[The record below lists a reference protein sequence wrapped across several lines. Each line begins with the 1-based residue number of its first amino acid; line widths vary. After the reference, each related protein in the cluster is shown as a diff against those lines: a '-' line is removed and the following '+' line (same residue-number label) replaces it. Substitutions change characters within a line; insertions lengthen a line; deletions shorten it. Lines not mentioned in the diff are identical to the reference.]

1 MKKLRCAAALLL
13 TAAMLLPCFAATVS
27 GVGGSGEPWIE
38 QALDIL
44 DKEYWGGDGV
54 TVVQRS
60 ANGRPAVSVSPAQD
74 TDGTDVGFFADFEPM
89 DLSGCRE
96 LVIDIMLRGTAEKYT
111 VTAVPVSGQSRGE
124 AYTREFGK
132 ETEKLYI
139 TLSEDIAK
147 SLDRIE
153 FSVSGSDGALTY
165 AVVYSVSA
173 DSGYTYIFKD
183 TFMSESV
190 ECNAGTAEVTKD
202 GIGILPDGGKAELST
217 SFDFD
222 THSDSSYVLWIT
234 ARGLTSGT
242 VDVLAYDVSGDSEPV
257 PSSGAQALMAGVHT
271 YAFIIKSAFENPVFV
286 FEGLGQQE
294 STDGFTVTGAG
305 IAAVG
310 DNYDQSAGS
319 ITSCEYKN
327 GSVTVSGALSNEAS
341 VTYVG
346 SKLGVYAIPVW
357 EDPEEVC
364 SGEPDATVS
373 FSTRFSVTFTPTENY
388 ACCMYLA
395 VIITD
400 EGNIPLGAPQFV
412 STPSPS
418 GEVGVSVSAL
428 DGADSAGVF
437 EANISSSV
445 INIYTD
451 RLFEGE
457 NIYSASLYTYSN
469 ENFYFDSDYLA
480 EIEKRLTLAASAGVR
495 VYVRLLTSSDGTF
508 SYDTGDRDS
517 VMAMCAV
524 ASLLSTRFDSIRGF
538 ILGEESMQ
546 GYGTNNVPDFVQ
558 TEKWAYLASIFTL
571 CVRSSGTAQEVY
583 LPFSDAADSDP
594 SPLFA
599 AVRYKMAAHSKQ
611 SISVLY
617 TCPSDGDPLST
628 AVSVSHAA
636 SVSNA
641 CGYTADSSAAVWASP
656 NGAGSEETAS
666 KYIEYCRTAAN
677 SGLRFAAM
685 SVENLE
691 NPDEFYD
698 FLKAATDR
706 ENIFSA
712 SVEQFKAIEEN
723 IEFSGECDIWNFTN
737 AYDTFGWVAGGG
749 FSSAVTSR
757 SNFDGRA
764 LAAVNESGAGKAGIL
779 ICRLASP
786 VNMTNTSL
794 KITVGITGTG
804 SEPADI
810 TVIVGGRDLRAEF
823 SAIAEYGKQTELI
836 CNMSGFSGAANI
848 DYVAIIVRS
857 EAQSVTELS
866 SIKLCSLTVPQQELK
881 ARLGSETDS
890 GAAPVFLAAL
900 IVLAAVTVTVFILLS
915 RRRTYRQSE
924 KTDTTKK

>member
-1 MKKLRCAAALLL
+1 MKKLRRAAALLL
-13 TAAMLLPCFAATVS
+13 TAALLLPCFAATVS
-27 GVGGSGEPWIE
+27 GIGESGEPWIE
-38 QALDIL
+38 HNLDIL

-60 ANGRPAVSVSPAQD
+60 ANGSPAVSVSPAQD
-74 TDGTDVGFFADFEPM
+74 TDGADVGFFADFEPV

-111 VTAVPVSGQSRGE
+111 VTAVPVSGHGRGE
-124 AYTREFGK
+124 VYTQELGK

-139 TLSEDIAK
+139 PLSEDVAK
-147 SLDRIE
+147 SLERIE
-153 FSVSGSDGALTY
+153 FTVSCSDGALTY
-165 AVVYSVSA
+165 AIVYSVGA

-183 TFMSESV
+183 TFMAESV

-202 GIGILPDGGKAELST
+202 GIDILPDGGKAELAAG
-217 SFDFD
+217 FAFD
-222 THSDSSYVLWIT
+222 TGSDSSYVLWIT
-234 ARGLTSGT
+234 ARGISSGT
-242 VDVLAYDVSGDSEPV
+242 VDVLAYDVSGDGEQI
-257 PSSGAQALMAGVHT
+257 PSSGAQALLPGAHT
-271 YAFIIKSAFENPVFV
+271 YAFIIKSAFENPIFV
-286 FEGLGQQE
+286 FDGLGQQE
-294 STDGFTVTGAG
+294 CADGFTVTGAG

-310 DNYDQSAGS
+310 KNYDQSAGS
-319 ITSCEYKN
+319 ITSCEYEN

-364 SGEPDATVS
+364 SGEPDATVG
-373 FSTRFSVTFTPTENY
+373 FSTRFSVTFTPGENF

-418 GEVGVSVSAL
+418 GEVGISVSAL

-451 RLFEGE
+451 RLFESE

-469 ENFYFDSDYLA
+469 GNFYFDSDYLA

-495 VYVRLLTSSDGTF
+495 VYVRLLSSSDGTF

-517 VMAMCAV
+517 MTAMCAA
-524 ASLLSTRFDSIRGF
+524 ASLLSARFDSIRGF
-538 ILGEESMQ
+538 ILGEESVQ
-546 GYGTNNVPDFVQ
+546 GYGANNIPDAVQ
-558 TEKWAYLASIFTL
+558 TEKWAYLTSVFTI
-571 CVRSSGTAQEVY
+571 CVRSGGTAQEVY

-599 AVRYKMAAHSKQ
+599 AVRHKMATHSKQ

-617 TCPSDGDPLST
+617 TCLSGGDPLST
-628 AVSVSHAA
+628 AASVSHAA
-636 SVSNA
+636 SASNA

-656 NGAGSEETAS
+656 GGTGSEETAS

-712 SVEQFKAIEEN
+712 AVEQFKAIEEN

-757 SNFDGRA
+757 SSFDGRA
-764 LAAVNESGAGKAGIL
+764 LTAVNESGAGKAGIL
-779 ICRLASP
+779 NCRLASP

-810 TVIVGGRDLRAEF
+810 TVIAGGRDLRAEF
-823 SAIAEYGKQTELI
+823 SAIAEYGAQTELI

-857 EAQSVTELS
+857 EAQSATELS
-866 SIKLCSLTVPQQELK
+866 CIKLCSLTVPQQELK
-881 ARLGSETDS
+881 ARLGGETVS
-890 GAAPVFLAAL
+890 GVTPVFWAAV

-915 RRRTYRQSE
+915 RKRTYRHGE
-924 KTDTTKK
+924 NDGNTDI